1 MNSLYAGADAKL
13 RRQAIKNFGK
23 NKLLSLQ
30 SSVISLFLRKVVY
43 LIGERIMKIIK
54 ISTLLLLFSL
64 AALAQDDDIYSIQ
77 EHGPGRWVSFSTPL
91 NVQHNLTT
99 QGLLGY
105 ELIFN
110 PDFEIRTQGV
120 LYAFRFEEIGKFNAA
135 LKPQLPANTHM
146 QFIIDGKP
154 TSEIKV
160 QKTGFRNENDSKHV
174 LKFVVVG
181 NKQMVESMTN
191 ARSVRGLLYF
201 RDMKNEK
208 IDVKSFTLDPRMIR
222 TLAKLITIA
231 K

>member
-1 MNSLYAGADAKL
+1 MNIL
-13 RRQAIKNFGK
+13 
-23 NKLLSLQ
+23 
-30 SSVISLFLRKVVY
+30 
-43 LIGERIMKIIK
+43 K
-54 ISTLLLLFSL
+54 ISAPFLVFAFT
-64 AALAQDDDIYSIQ
+64 AQAQDDDIYSIQ
-77 EHGPGRWVSFSTPL
+77 EHGPGRWMSFSTPL
-91 NVQHNLTT
+91 NVQHKLPT

-110 PDFEIRTQGV
+110 PDFEIRSQGT

-154 TSEIKV
+154 TAEIKV
-160 QKTGFRNENDSKHV
+160 QKTGFRNENDAKHV

-181 NKQMVESMTN
+181 NKQMVESMTT

-208 IDVKSFTLDPRMIR
+208 IDVKSFTIDPKTIR
-222 TLAKLITIA
+222 TLAKLVTIA

>member
-1 MNSLYAGADAKL
+1 MNILK
-13 RRQAIKNFGK
+13 
-23 NKLLSLQ
+23 
-30 SSVISLFLRKVVY
+30 ISALFLVFAF
-43 LIGERIMKIIK
+43 
-54 ISTLLLLFSL
+54 T
-64 AALAQDDDIYSIQ
+64 ALAQDDDIYSIQ
-77 EHGPGRWVSFSTPL
+77 EHGPGRWMSFSTPL
-91 NVQHNLTT
+91 NVQHKLPT

-110 PDFEIRTQGV
+110 PDFEIRSQGT

-154 TSEIKV
+154 TAEIKV
-160 QKTGFRNENDSKHV
+160 QKTGFRNENDAKHV

-181 NKQMVESMTN
+181 NKQMVESMTT

-208 IDVKSFTLDPRMIR
+208 IDVKSFTIDPKTIR
-222 TLAKLITIA
+222 TLAKLVTIA

>member
-1 MNSLYAGADAKL
+1 MNILK
-13 RRQAIKNFGK
+13 
-23 NKLLSLQ
+23 
-30 SSVISLFLRKVVY
+30 ISALFLVFAF
-43 LIGERIMKIIK
+43 
-54 ISTLLLLFSL
+54 T
-64 AALAQDDDIYSIQ
+64 AQAQDDDIYSIQ
-77 EHGPGRWVSFSTPL
+77 EHGPGRWMSFSTPL
-91 NVQHNLTT
+91 NVQHKLPT

-110 PDFEIRTQGV
+110 PDFEIRSQGT

-160 QKTGFRNENDSKHV
+160 QKTGFRNENDAKHV

-181 NKQMVESMTN
+181 NKQMVESMTT

-208 IDVKSFTLDPRMIR
+208 IDVKSFTIDPKTIR
-222 TLAKLITIA
+222 TLAKLVTIA

>member
-1 MNSLYAGADAKL
+1 MNILK
-13 RRQAIKNFGK
+13 
-23 NKLLSLQ
+23 
-30 SSVISLFLRKVVY
+30 ISALFLVFAF
-43 LIGERIMKIIK
+43 
-54 ISTLLLLFSL
+54 T
-64 AALAQDDDIYSIQ
+64 ALAQDDDIYSIQ
-77 EHGPGRWVSFSTPL
+77 EHGPGRWMSFSTPL
-91 NVQHNLTT
+91 NVQHKLPT

-110 PDFEIRTQGV
+110 PDFEIRSQGT

-160 QKTGFRNENDSKHV
+160 QKTGFRNENDAKHV

-181 NKQMVESMTN
+181 NKQMVESMTT

-208 IDVKSFTLDPRMIR
+208 IDVKSFTIDPKTIR
-222 TLAKLITIA
+222 TLAKLVTIA

>member
-1 MNSLYAGADAKL
+1 
-13 RRQAIKNFGK
+13 
-23 NKLLSLQ
+23 
-30 SSVISLFLRKVVY
+30 
-43 LIGERIMKIIK
+43 MKIIK
-54 ISTLLLLFSL
+54 ITALLLLFSF
-64 AALAQDDDIYSIQ
+64 AAMAQDDDIYSIQ

-91 NVQHNLTT
+91 NVQHKLTT

-105 ELIFN
+105 ELVFN
-110 PDFEIRTQGV
+110 PDFEIRSQGV

-154 TSEIKV
+154 SSEIKV
-160 QKTGFRNENDSKHV
+160 QKTGFRNENDAKHV

-181 NKQMVESMTN
+181 NKQMVESMTT

-208 IDVKSFTLDPRMIR
+208 IDVKSFTIDPKTVR
-222 TLAKLITIA
+222 TLAKLVSIA

>member
-1 MNSLYAGADAKL
+1 
-13 RRQAIKNFGK
+13 
-23 NKLLSLQ
+23 
-30 SSVISLFLRKVVY
+30 
-43 LIGERIMKIIK
+43 MKILN
-54 ISTLLLLFSL
+54 ISALLILF
-64 AALAQDDDIYSIQ
+64 AFTAPAQDDDIYSIQ
-77 EHGPGRWVSFSTPL
+77 EHGPGRWMSFSTPL
-91 NVQHNLTT
+91 TVQHKLTT

-105 ELIFN
+105 ELVFN
-110 PDFEIRTQGV
+110 PDFEIRSQGT

-154 TSEIKV
+154 SSEIKV
-160 QKTGFRNENDSKHV
+160 QKTGFRNENDAKHV

-181 NKQMVESMTN
+181 NKQMVESMTT

-208 IDVKSFTLDPRMIR
+208 IDVKSFTIDPKTVR
-222 TLAKLITIA
+222 TLAKLVSIA

>member
-1 MNSLYAGADAKL
+1 MTYVK
-13 RRQAIKNFGK
+13 I
-23 NKLLSLQ
+23 
-30 SSVISLFLRKVVY
+30 LFC
-43 LIGERIMKIIK
+43 
-54 ISTLLLLFSL
+54 LLF
-64 AALAQDDDIYSIQ
+64 AAAIGAAQDDDIHPIQ
-77 EHGPGRWVSFSTPL
+77 EHGPGRWMSFTTHL
-91 NVQHNLTT
+91 NVQHKLTT

-110 PDFEIRTQGV
+110 PDFEIRAGRDPMYV
-120 LYAFRFEEIGKFNAA
+120 FRFEEIGKFNPA

-154 TSEIKV
+154 TSELKV
-160 QKTGFRNENDSKHV
+160 QKTGFRNENDARHV

-181 NKQMVESMTN
+181 NKQMAENMTG

-208 IDVKSFTLDPRMIR
+208 IDVKSFSLDPKTIR
-222 TLAKLITIA
+222 SLARLVTIA

>member
-1 MNSLYAGADAKL
+1 
-13 RRQAIKNFGK
+13 
-23 NKLLSLQ
+23 
-30 SSVISLFLRKVVY
+30 
-43 LIGERIMKIIK
+43 MKILK
-54 ISTLLLLFSL
+54 ISALLLLFAFTAPS
-64 AALAQDDDIYSIQ
+64 QDDDIYSIQ
-77 EHGPGRWVSFSTPL
+77 EHGPGRWMSFSTPL
-91 NVQHNLTT
+91 NVQHKLPT

-110 PDFEIRTQGV
+110 PDFEIRSQGT

-154 TSEIKV
+154 SSEIKV
-160 QKTGFRNENDSKHV
+160 QKTGFRNENDAKHV

-181 NKQMVESMTN
+181 NKQMVESMTT

-208 IDVKSFTLDPRMIR
+208 IDVKSFTIDPKTVR
-222 TLAKLITIA
+222 TLAKLVSIA

>member
-1 MNSLYAGADAKL
+1 MNILK
-13 RRQAIKNFGK
+13 
-23 NKLLSLQ
+23 
-30 SSVISLFLRKVVY
+30 ISALFLVFAF
-43 LIGERIMKIIK
+43 
-54 ISTLLLLFSL
+54 T
-64 AALAQDDDIYSIQ
+64 AQAQDDDIYSIQ
-77 EHGPGRWVSFSTPL
+77 EHGPGRWMSFSTPL
-91 NVQHNLTT
+91 NVQHKLPT

-110 PDFEIRTQGV
+110 PDFEIRSQGT

-154 TSEIKV
+154 TAEIKV
-160 QKTGFRNENDSKHV
+160 QKTGFRNENDAKHV

-181 NKQMVESMTN
+181 NKQMVESMTT

-208 IDVKSFTLDPRMIR
+208 IDVKSFTIDPKTIR
-222 TLAKLITIA
+222 TLAKLVTIA

>member
-1 MNSLYAGADAKL
+1 MRILT
-13 RRQAIKNFGK
+13 
-23 NKLLSLQ
+23 
-30 SSVISLFLRKVVY
+30 ISA
-43 LIGERIMKIIK
+43 
-54 ISTLLLLFSL
+54 LLLLFAF
-64 AALAQDDDIYSIQ
+64 AASAQDDDIYSIQ
-77 EHGPGRWVSFSTPL
+77 EHGPGRWMSFSTPL
-91 NVQHNLTT
+91 NVQHKLAT

-110 PDFEIRTQGV
+110 PDFEIRSQGT

-154 TSEIKV
+154 SSEIKV
-160 QKTGFRNENDSKHV
+160 QKTGFRNENDAKHV

-181 NKQMVESMTN
+181 NKQMVESMTT
-191 ARSVRGLLYF
+191 ARSIRGLLYF

-208 IDVKSFTLDPRMIR
+208 IDVKSFTIDPKTVR
-222 TLAKLITIA
+222 TLAKLVSIA

>member
-1 MNSLYAGADAKL
+1 MNIL
-13 RRQAIKNFGK
+13 N
-23 NKLLSLQ
+23 
-30 SSVISLFLRKVVY
+30 ISALLFLFAFT
-43 LIGERIMKIIK
+43 IQ
-54 ISTLLLLFSL
+54 
-64 AALAQDDDIYSIQ
+64 AQDDDIYSIQ
-77 EHGPGRWVSFSTPL
+77 EHGPGRWMSFSTPL
-91 NVQHNLTT
+91 TVQHKLQT

-110 PDFEIRTQGV
+110 PDFEIRTQGT

-154 TSEIKV
+154 SSEIKV
-160 QKTGFRNENDSKHV
+160 QKTGFRNENDAKHV

-181 NKQMVESMTN
+181 NKQMVESMTT

-208 IDVKSFTLDPRMIR
+208 IDVKSFTIDPKTIR
-222 TLAKLITIA
+222 TLAKLVSIA